1 MRIALNKVE
10 LFVDLERCDLGDP
23 CSEDNTCRIHKIAW
37 YLRITRQTDPKEEA
51 RRNWHAACER
61 RDRAQHEVE
70 AAAAILKTELA
81 KKE

>member
-51 RRNWHAACER
+51 RRNWHVLVSAAT
-61 RDRAQHEVE
+61 AHSTKWKPPPQS
-70 AAAAILKTELA
+70 
-81 KKE
+81 